1 MDVLTGPLNRIPRS
15 YARGVGAALGA
26 LLLLAQPSLVLADAY
41 SPTVNRIVWTPT
53 GEPETDYCARSGIVT
68 TARNYAQV
76 LAYVNGGGA
85 HDCVGTANT
94 LPSGWIGTRAG
105 GYRDGV
111 WCGVSGWHYS
121 SQAATNWQLWVTMCS
136 NPSGIQEFKTRGDIT
151 IYTGSGYVSNTGPT
165 SPAQNY

>member
-1 MDVLTGPLNRIPRS
+1 MTNLIGQIGRRS
-15 YARGVGAALGA
+15 RRHARLMGAAIGA
-26 LLLLAQPSLVLADAY
+26 LLLLAQPSLVFADAF
-41 SPTVNRIVWTPT
+41 SPQVNRIIWTPT

-85 HDCVGTANT
+85 HDCAGTVNS

-105 GYRDGV
+105 GYRDGG

-121 SQAATNWQLWVTMCS
+121 SQAASNWQLWITMCS